1 MRKLLLG
8 TTALAAAGAMLT
20 NAAIADVSIS
30 GYYEWV
36 YNSRS
41 STQNTGATS
50 LDGTSFGSDSEITMS
65 FSNKT
70 DSGLTVGM
78 VTEFETDDGNS
89 LVNEGSLSIA
99 GGFGKVVL
107 GGNDGVGENYG
118 ISAQDLIAEEATP
131 TVMSAS
137 IGTSSDITQGQGD
150 NNKIAYHLPAMG
162 GLTLGASFTDSG
174 SKETSTD
181 TTAFGGQYTMD
192 AGGSAVTIGY
202 ATQTTEA
209 ATTDTDSSNM
219 GIKVVSGNMSFALA
233 QGSVESAA
241 DDYDTQGVA
250 ASYKMANGMVLGVY
264 SMKSED
270 DKDASEEYTKSGVE
284 VQYTIAAGLTAYINV
299 DDYEYT
305 AATSG
310 GQTTTSDSGTNS
322 KLTIKATF

>member
-50 LDGTSFGSDSEITMS
+50 LDGTSFGSDSEIKMT

-89 LVNEGSLSIA
+89 AVNESSLSIA

-107 GGNDGVGENYG
+107 GGNDGVGDNYG
-118 ISAQDLIAEEATP
+118 IGASDLIAEDERP
-131 TVMSAS
+131 SVVSAS
-137 IGTSSDITQGQGD
+137 VGTSSDITQGD
-150 NNKIAYHLPAMG
+150 ADKNKVAYHLPAMG
-162 GLTLGASFTDSG
+162 GLTVGASFQDSG
-174 SKETSTD
+174 AVGATD
-181 TTAFGGQYTMD
+181 TTAFGARYAMD
-192 AGGSAVTIGY
+192 AGGNAITIGF

-209 ATTDTDSSNM
+209 TTTDTDAQNM
-219 GIKVVSGNMSFALA
+219 GIKIVSGDMSFIVA
-233 QGSVESAA
+233 QSSLESLA
-241 DDYDTQGVA
+241 DDYDTTGASV
-250 ASYKMANGMVLGVY
+250 SYKMANGMVLGAY
-264 SMKSED
+264 TMKSED
-270 DKDASEEYTKSGVE
+270 DKDVNEEYTASGVE